1 MPGKGLNSM
10 KLTKWLTIVL
20 YFGMIFCLSLQPLP
34 EVSAQSLEHTNV
46 DSAELTE
53 IVRGWLHP
61 ADEDTSQNNQ
71 PIENVEK
78 VVYLTFDDGPDPVW
92 TIQILRLLERYQ
104 AKATFY
110 MIGYN
115 VVSHPEVVR
124 EIARRGQTIGVHGFN
139 HYDLSAAGY
148 SYFYAEVHDTEMAI
162 TDAMQGNPELVKQL
176 GHCMRPPY
184 GRKSALL
191 STNAEAMGYEVSM
204 WNIDTKDWTGL
215 EPEVILRHLRD
226 ALEPDK
232 VILMHDGGLAREN
245 TVEAL
250 ELILH
255 ELLMQGY
262 NALPYCTQ
270 NGQAIKSP

>member
-1 MPGKGLNSM
+1 MRI
-10 KLTKWLTIVL
+10 TRWLP
-20 YFGMIFCLSLQPLP
+20 FFFCFSITFMLISQQLP
-34 EVSAQSLEHTNV
+34 AVSAKSLVHTNV
-46 DSAELTE
+46 DSADLSEM
-53 IVRGWLHP
+53 VQGWLSQP
-61 ADEDTSQNNQ
+61 DEDLPVNNQ
-71 PIENVEK
+71 PVEEPEK
-78 VVYLTFDDGPDPVW
+78 VVFLTFDDGPDPIW
-92 TIQILRLLERYQ
+92 TTQILTLLERYQ
-104 AKATFY
+104 ANATFY

-162 TDAMQGNPELVKQL
+162 IAAMEGDQELAKQL
-176 GHCMRPPY
+176 GHCMHPPY
-184 GRKSALL
+184 GRKSPLL
-191 STNAEAMGYEVSM
+191 TANAEAMGYEVSM

-215 EPEVILRHLRD
+215 EPEVILSHLREV
-226 ALEPDK
+226 LEPDK
-232 VILMHDGGLAREN
+232 VVLMHDGGLDREN

-270 NGQAIKSP
+270 NGQAITSP